1 MAWHEEE
8 VCKEIETLTDGRI
21 KLTLFTGGELIPSD
35 EILHAVAAGTCE
47 LAKGYSSYFSELG
60 VANIDCGLP
69 MAWSNGQ
76 QATLFYDQSGYHE
89 LAEES
94 YAEAGVHYI
103 GPAFAAPYALLT
115 KEPVRSL
122 DDLREMKI
130 RATSGPAK
138 MFTNLGVAT
147 VYLPGEELYLNLSTG
162 VIDGCLYGGAI
173 EYEEL
178 SLNEVATYFLTD
190 YILSPLVDC
199 VFINPNVWDGL
210 SEDLKLIIEDETY
223 YERWRYWSWVL
234 NSEYSKRA
242 ELFTLTSL
250 PAEDMAELT
259 EAAMTVWDE
268 EAAKSSLNAQ
278 AVEILKDLNRTLG
291 RIE

>member
-8 VCKEIETLTDGRI
+8 VCKEIEILTNGRI
-21 KLTLFTGGELIPSD
+21 KLTLFTGGELIPSE
-35 EILHAVAAGTCE
+35 EICHAVAAGTVQ

-69 MAWSNGQ
+69 MAWSDGQ

-89 LAEES
+89 LAEQS

-122 DDLREMKI
+122 DDLRRMKI

-138 MFTNLGVAT
+138 MFNKLGVAT

-162 VIDGCLYGGAI
+162 VIDGCLWGGAI
-173 EYEEL
+173 EYEEM
-178 SLNEVATYFLTD
+178 SLHEVATYFLTD

-199 VFINPNVWDGL
+199 VIVNPDVWNELPD
-210 SEDLKLIIEDETY
+210 DLKLIIENEFY
-223 YERWRYWSWVL
+223 YERWRYWGWVL
-234 NSEYSKRA
+234 NQEFSKRA

-250 PAEDMAELT
+250 PAEDLAELT
-259 EAAMTVWDE
+259 VAAMAVWDE
-268 EAAKSSLNAQ
+268 EAAKSDLNAQ
-278 AVEILKDLNRTLG
+278 AVALLKDLNKMLG
-291 RIE
+291 RIK